1 MTTVALD
8 LLGGD
13 GAPGVV
19 ADAAAVLLAD
29 AANTGLRLVVVGPVE
44 VARDQLTAR
53 GVDLDRITL
62 LPAPAGISMEVHPL
76 EAVRDDAVRDHPETT
91 VVVAARAVRDGLA
104 DAWVSVGHTGASVAA
119 AVLTLGRIPGMLR
132 PALAV
137 VVPGLAHPVILL
149 DVGATT
155 VGSVGSFEQFA
166 IAGAALARA
175 VGVGDPSIGLLSI
188 GSEAGKGDE
197 LRIEADLHLRSA
209 LPARGLHYIG
219 PVEGFDVTRG
229 SRAQVVVTDGFTGNV
244 VLKSIEGA
252 AAWAAH
258 QIGLAYGDA
267 GPARG
272 VVRQAAAGTFAG
284 GLVLGVEG
292 VTVVGHGAGTA
303 AQVIGCVE
311 LAQRAVEQD
320 LVGKIR
326 TSLQDQP

>member
-1 MTTVALD
+1 M
-8 LLGGD
+8 
-13 GAPGVV
+13 
-19 ADAAAVLLAD
+19 LLAD
-29 AANTGLRLVVVGPVE
+29 AANSGLRLLIVGPLD

-62 LPAPAGISMEVHPL
+62 LAAPAGIGMDEHPL
-76 EAVRDDAVRDHPETT
+76 EAVRDDAGCEHPQTT

-119 AVLTLGRIPGMLR
+119 AVLTLGRIAGMGR

-137 VVPGLAHPVILL
+137 VVPGLARPVVLL

-155 VGSVGSFEQFA
+155 LGSVGSFEQFA
-166 IAGAALARA
+166 VAGAALARA
-175 VGVGDPSIGLLSI
+175 VGVDDPAVGLLSI
-188 GSEAGKGDE
+188 GSESGKGDD
-197 LRIEADLHLRSA
+197 LRVEADLHLRTA
-209 LPARGLHYIG
+209 LAARGVTYVG

-258 QIGLAYGDA
+258 RIGLAYGDA

-320 LVGKIR
+320 LIGNVR
-326 TSLQDQP
+326 TALREDR